1 MPNVDINNPSNNIY
15 TFQQFI
21 DSINTALQTSFT
33 NLKTAFPVAPPTEA
47 PFIVFNH
54 ETDIFSLYTQQL
66 YDTVIAG
73 GPTVDIF

>member
-1 MPNVDINNPSNNIY
+1 
-15 TFQQFI
+15 
-21 DSINTALQTSFT
+21 LH
-33 NLKTAFPVAPPTEA
+33 PTEA

-54 ETDIFSLYTQQL
+54 ETDIFALYTQQL